1 MITYTKQEEKAL
13 AAIEEKYR
21 PELEAAMAE
30 MNKYDISKQPDE
42 YLAAANRFHEIN
54 EKIQAER
61 EVYFKRAELRSF
73 NSFNGDVARVVE
85 AVKSQV
91 QTFIYVSKA
100 LAGDEPTAKER
111 AKQQKR
117 IEKSRKELKEGI
129 EHNEKLLEQFPD
141 DQELRKNT
149 DELKELDPERV
160 HEFYYDTIYS
170 EQALHERIKESF
182 AMYFEFLSNASPEA
196 YKELQVFIEE
206 SIKNRDQLILD
217 RLNQL
222 DERESKGVE
231 VEESILSPKKQA
243 EREGAITELGFYSA
257 TITDKYYRYALTPLE
272 NNAAYIQQLDED
284 FIQQLE
290 FNPENGV
297 MSFKS
302 KRHEPIKI
310 RNAVTNRS
318 IKNLDLQLL
327 RSLYTI
333 IYNNATN
340 ISTDTVTVYLPTLT
354 EHLGIRINNSKPND
368 LFKKIRAFENTVGV
382 FSGGAI
388 YKLLDFLKYEPEG
401 NLITF
406 ASPYMNMILRQL
418 EKRNTKTAKKG
429 GDRYINPHHSFLVHS
444 NIANERNK
452 PAVEVVQIIVT
463 LLQQRGEIKN
473 NITTASI
480 KFSTIIDQI
489 PELREKLIGDTT
501 TGNKNN
507 YLRRTFKKAYELLRS
522 KTDLY
527 QYYNNLSI
535 PEIIPSTTTIDQVIT
550 ISHNGKNQNYKQP

>member
-1 MITYTKQEEKAL
+1 MENTKIKDICSRYPWTEEAEAELAEFRKKAVPMFTAEVAAATEANYDKYGL
-13 AAIEEKYR
+13 PSKEELDNQHEKMMAEAAIIKEKFDKEFRENPIKVLEDQINYYIDFINAFMDPKATDEQKEKVWPNYKDYSSEFIR
-21 PELEAAMAE
+21 ERALKNRRYLEKELPALLE
-30 MNKYDISKQPDE
+30 KF
-42 YLAAANRFHEIN
+42 LAKFPA
-54 EKIQAER
+54 KQAE
-61 EVYFKRAELRSF
+61 
-73 NSFNGDVARVVE
+73 
-85 AVKSQV
+85 
-91 QTFIYVSKA
+91 
-100 LAGDEPTAKER
+100 
-111 AKQQKR
+111 
-117 IEKSRKELKEGI
+117 
-129 EHNEKLLEQFPD
+129 
-141 DQELRKNT
+141 
-149 DELKELDPERV
+149 
-160 HEFYYDTIYS
+160 
-170 EQALHERIKESF
+170 
-182 AMYFEFLSNASPEA
+182 
-196 YKELQVFIEE
+196 
-206 SIKNRDQLILD
+206 
-217 RLNQL
+217 
-222 DERESKGVE
+222 KGVN
-231 VEESILSPKKQA
+231 PKKQA

-382 FSGGAI
+382 LSGGAI
-388 YKLLDFLKYEPEG
+388 YKLLDFLKYEPDG

-406 ASPYMNMILRQL
+406 ASPYMNTILRQL

-444 NIANERNK
+444 NMANERNK
-452 PAVEVVQIIVT
+452 TAIEVVQIIVT

-501 TGNKNN
+501 AGNKNN